1 VSDYIVPVLAVALPT
16 LSYMFG
22 VWAASE
28 VDRRAFNN
36 LVRHFDEDTRDHR
49 RKTPRVRMT
58 FYKRLI
64 EETRRRTR
72 KIPEAEALKD
82 RRRVF
87 LNFRSVRDTNR
98 IPDDEQ
104 VTIVPA
110 DDQST
115 QRIPVDEQVTLRM
128 QR

>member
-1 VSDYIVPVLAVALPT
+1 VSDIIVPVLAVALPM

-22 VWAASE
+22 VWVASE
-28 VDRRAFNN
+28 VDLRAFGR
-36 LVRHFDEDTRDHR
+36 LVQHFDEDTRDHR

-58 FYKRLI
+58 LYQRFI
-64 EETRRRTR
+64 EETRRR
-72 KIPEAEALKD
+72 KQKVPEAEALRD

-87 LNFRSVRDTNR
+87 LRFRSVRDTQR
-98 IPDDEQ
+98 IPADEQ

-110 DDQST
+110 DSQNT

>member
-1 VSDYIVPVLAVALPT
+1 VNDWIVPVLAVAIPT
-16 LSYMFG
+16 LSYMIG

-28 VDRRAFNN
+28 VDRRAFSS

-49 RKTPRVRMT
+49 KKTPRVRMT
-58 FYKRLI
+58 LYQSLI
-64 EETRRRTR
+64 EKTRRR
-72 KIPEAEALKD
+72 KQPPEAEALRD

-87 LNFRSVRDTNR
+87 LRFRSMKDTQR
-98 IPDDEQ
+98 IPADEQ

-110 DDQST
+110 DTQST
-115 QRIPVDEQVTLRM
+115 QRIAVDEQVTLRM